1 MNSRRLKSK
10 RARRA
15 REIQDQIRRVLLK
28 DFKLLGFAAPEDE
41 YDCLIGGIYRLLVR
55 KADQE
60 DIVQWL
66 EEMSATHFGVPSELK
81 ACRLT
86 AGKLLTLNVELP

>member
-1 MNSRRLKSK
+1 MNSRQPKNK
-10 RARRA
+10 RERRA
-15 REIQDQIRRVLLK
+15 REIQRQIRQVLLD
-28 DFKLLGFAAPEDE
+28 DFQLLGFAAPEDE

-66 EEMSATHFGVPSELK
+66 VEMSTTHFGMPTESE

-86 AGKLLTLNVELP
+86 AAKLLTLNVEVS